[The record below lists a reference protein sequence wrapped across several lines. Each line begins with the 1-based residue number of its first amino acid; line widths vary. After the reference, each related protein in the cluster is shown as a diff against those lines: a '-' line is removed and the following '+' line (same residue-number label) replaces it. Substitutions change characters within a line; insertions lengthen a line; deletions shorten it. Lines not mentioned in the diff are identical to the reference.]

1 MLGAIFGFSAGF
13 LGSMPVSGPIAL
25 IVFRSSLKG
34 HFASAMRVVTGAAVA
49 ESIYCAI
56 ATFGYL
62 QIVAAYPGLAIYIR
76 YIGAIFLLVMG
87 VVFMFQKVHFEDK
100 PVAEIE
106 ERKSGLRAGF
116 LIAILNPTLFLTWGS
131 ATSTIFSWFNQVTF
145 TDMVVFPIAA
155 GLGIVA
161 WFAILLEIFKKYRE
175 RIGERIGMF
184 AIRGAAVIMLGSG
197 IFLLTHAGK

>member
-34 HFASAMRVVTGAAVA
+34 HFASAMRVVAGAAVA

-62 QIVAAYPGLAIYIR
+62 QIIAAYPFLAIYIR
-76 YIGAIFLLVMG
+76 YIGAIFLLAMG

-100 PVAEIE
+100 PITEIE

-116 LIAILNPTLFLTWGS
+116 FIAILNPTLFLTWGS
-131 ATSTIFSWFNQVTF
+131 ASSTIFSWFTKVTF

-155 GLGIVA
+155 GFGIIT

-197 IFLLTHAGK
+197 IFLLTQAGK

>member
-1 MLGAIFGFSAGF
+1 
-13 LGSMPVSGPIAL
+13 MPVSGPIAL

-131 ATSTIFSWFNQVTF
+131 ATSTIFSWFTKVTF

-155 GLGIVA
+155 GLGIVT

-175 RIGERIGMF
+175 RIGERIGMI

-197 IFLLTHAGK
+197 IFLLTQAGK